1 MGGCLTK
8 QTIIEPVIT
17 DNKPKIKIQFID
29 ILDSPHKNKKILILN
44 KKRPIIHI
52 KAINKISLRKNK
64 KHKRPPFKY
73 YV

>member
-8 QTIIEPVIT
+8 QTIIEPIIT

-29 ILDSPHKNKKILILN
+29 SSHNKKIKKRLILN
-44 KKRPIIHI
+44 KKLPIIHI
-52 KAINKISLRKNK
+52 KAINKISLRKKRKIN
-64 KHKRPPFKY
+64 KRPPFKY